1 MAAGG
6 VLACARAAVSWPTRS
21 ARSAARWASAR
32 AARSS
37 RLRRRTRPAR
47 MQKIS
52 HPATNPPEH
61 QAGGDPLK
69 RKQDARFDDQ
79 QIDADRSQ
87 SEREQRGAD
96 ATEPHAQRDDEREWR
111 QRKLRGAGAGKK
123 DSGPRRDRDPGRRDS
138 VRRHATQEPAESRGL
153 VHRSLAGHV
162 GENGLARQ
170 ITTTAMMMLTR
181 EPRNMAQELCC
192 PSPQP
197 LSTAQSCQ
205 PNAVFACSAG
215 DATHDFVTIL
225 AGCPWYAACGCR
237 RHGRHVRRL
246 RPNDSRLLSRV
257 RTLRS
262 SQRRATPAAD
272 RRDLL
277 AAGSGTQYRHEG
289 LRFHA

>member
-52 HPATNPPEH
+52 HPATNPPSTRLEVMS
-61 QAGGDPLK
+61 LK

-96 ATEPHAQRDDEREWR
+96 ATEPHAQRDDEREWS

-138 VRRHATQEPAESRGL
+138 VRRHAPQEPAESRGL

-162 GENGLARQ
+162 ARKRLGPADYHDSNDDADARTAKHGPR
-170 ITTTAMMMLTR
+170 IVLSVTTAVEHRTK
-181 EPRNMAQELCC
+181 
-192 PSPQP
+192 
-197 LSTAQSCQ
+197 LSAE
-205 PNAVFACSAG
+205 
-215 DATHDFVTIL
+215 
-225 AGCPWYAACGCR
+225 CR
-237 RHGRHVRRL
+237 FRMFRW
-246 RPNDSRLLSRV
+246 
-257 RTLRS
+257 
-262 SQRRATPAAD
+262 
-272 RRDLL
+272 
-277 AAGSGTQYRHEG
+277 
-289 LRFHA
+289 